1 MEKQSD
7 YYQLELDDMVIELIN
22 KDKEIAELKELL
34 RKTHGE
40 LLAYFKE
47 DKNPEKAIYGDAIQE
62 IIDKGWEVVEGME
75 VNVWSK
81 END

>member
-40 LLAYFKE
+40 LVAYFRE
-47 DKNPEKAIYGDAIQE
+47 DKSPEKAIYGDYIQE
-62 IIDKGWEVVEGME
+62 IINRGFEVF
-75 VNVWSK
+75 K
-81 END
+81 